1 MTNRLIEETSP
12 YLLQHAHNPVDWYPW
27 GEEALTKART
37 ENKPIIVS
45 IGYSAC
51 HWCHVMER
59 ESFENEQVAAVMNSG
74 FVCIKVD
81 REERPDV
88 DSIYMDALHAMGGRG
103 GWPLNVFLMPDA
115 KPFYGMT
122 YMPPRNWVNLLNSVQ
137 NAFVNHHEELEKSA
151 EGFVQNMLMK
161 ESEKYHLDG
170 STTEFRRGDLDEMF
184 EHIKQNFDLEKGGM
198 ERAPKFPMPSIY
210 KFLLRYYALSQ
221 NPEALRQVELSLN
234 RIALGGIYDHV
245 GGGWARYS
253 VDEDWFIPHFEK
265 MLYDNGQLLSV
276 YSEAYTLTKNEL
288 YKRRVYETIE
298 WLRREMLS
306 PEGGFYSALD
316 ADSEGVEGKF
326 YTWTQAELQAILGDD
341 FNWFS
346 KLYGIR
352 PSGNW
357 EHGNN
362 HLHLAP
368 NPNWELLLSDSE
380 IFYKVKLNAT
390 EEKIIPETQYRAVLD
405 KLFEVREKRVHPGL
419 DDKILASWNGLTLK
433 GLTDAYR
440 AFGEELFRE
449 LALQNARFLR
459 NNMTNDDHR
468 LWHSFKNGRATIVGF
483 LEDYA
488 SVIDGYIGVYQ
499 ITFDEEW
506 LDEALKLM
514 AYTIEH
520 LYDDEDE
527 LFYFTDST
535 DDGLIARK
543 KEIFDN
549 VIPASNSLMA
559 HNLYALG
566 MLVSYDE
573 YIELADWMLSKLKRS
588 MMTDVQWV
596 TNWAALYVQRAYPTA
611 EVVIVGAEADGF
623 RKEFEKTF
631 WPNKVIVG
639 ATTVSDLPL
648 LEGRLSNVE
657 KTTIFICFNKTCQL
671 PVHSVAEA
679 LKLLS

>member
-1 MTNRLIEETSP
+1 MPNRLIEETSP
-12 YLLQHAHNPVDWYPW
+12 YLLQHAHNPVEWYPW

-37 ENKPIIVS
+37 EDKPIIVS

-59 ESFENEQVAAVMNSG
+59 ESFENEQVAAVMNAG
-74 FVCIKVD
+74 YVCIKVD

-103 GWPLNVFLMPDA
+103 GWPLNVFLTPEA

-137 NAFVNHHEELEKSA
+137 NAFVNHRDELEKSA
-151 EGFVQNMLMK
+151 AGFVENMLMK
-161 ESEKYHLDG
+161 ESNKYHLDG
-170 STTEFRRGDLDEMF
+170 STTEFRQEDLDEMF
-184 EHIKQNFDLEKGGM
+184 EHIKQSFDLEKGGM

-221 NPEALRQVELSLN
+221 NPEALRQIELSLN

-265 MLYDNGQLLSV
+265 MLYDNGQLLSM

-288 YKRRVYETIE
+288 YKRRVYETVD

-306 PEGGFYSALD
+306 PDGGFYSALD

-326 YTWTQAELQAILGDD
+326 YTWTQAELQSILGDD
-341 FNWFS
+341 FEWFS
-346 KLYGIR
+346 KLYSIR
-352 PSGNW
+352 AAGNW
-357 EHGNN
+357 EHGYN
-362 HLHLAP
+362 HLHLTPQADW
-368 NPNWELLLSDSE
+368 NLV
-380 IFYKVKLNAT
+380 FT
-390 EEKIIPETQYRAVLD
+390 EKYRAALD
-405 KLFEVREKRVHPGL
+405 KLFEVREKRVCPGL

-440 AFGEELFRE
+440 AFGDEQFRE
-449 LALQNARFLR
+449 LALQNATFLKTK
-459 NNMTNDDHR
+459 MTNENHR
-468 LWHSFKNGRATIVGF
+468 LWHSYKAGKATIVGF

-488 SVIDGYIGVYQ
+488 SVIDAYLGVYQ
-499 ITFDEEW
+499 ITFEEEW
-506 LDEALKLM
+506 LDEALKLT

-520 LYDDEDE
+520 LYDEEDE
-527 LFYFTDST
+527 LFYFTDSSS
-535 DDGLIARK
+535 DDLIARK

-559 HNLYALG
+559 HNLYSLG

-596 TNWAALYVQRAYPTA
+596 TNWAALYVMRVQPTA
-611 EVVIVGAEADGF
+611 EVVLVGPEIDTF
-623 RKEFEKTF
+623 RKEIETTF
-631 WPNKVIVG
+631 WPNKIVVG
-639 ATTVSDLPL
+639 AKTTSDLPL
-648 LEGRLSNVE
+648 LEGRLSSTD
-657 KTTIFICFNKTCQL
+657 TTTVYVCFNKTCQL
-671 PVHSVAEA
+671 PVHSVEEA
-679 LKLLS
+679 LQQLAVSIS